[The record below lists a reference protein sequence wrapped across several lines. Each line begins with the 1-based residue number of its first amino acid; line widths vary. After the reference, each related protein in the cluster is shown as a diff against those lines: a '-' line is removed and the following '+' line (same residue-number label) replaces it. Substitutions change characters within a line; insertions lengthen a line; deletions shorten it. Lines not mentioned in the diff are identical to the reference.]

1 MRRLGLR
8 DIDFYVSRRQLGW
21 VGHVSPMDFE
31 RLPRRMLSCCV
42 PHKRPLGAP
51 RMTYGRSVGKALDVF
66 DLDHKRIPTRSGPS
80 LLRTVLLG
88 APR

>member
-31 RLPRRMLSCCV
+31 RLPRRMLSCWV
-42 PHKRPLGAP
+42 PPYMRN
-51 RMTYGRSVGKALDVF
+51 TYS
-66 DLDHKRIPTRSGPS
+66 TY
-80 LLRTVLLG
+80 LLWS
-88 APR
+88 